1 MLIKLKNSLFIALI
15 FLCVISCTSRIAFK
29 NIENSCGRD
38 SIKIFYNGKKNNIK
52 QQNFSFVFRSGIK
65 DTIQI
70 KYEDQIV
77 NKFIDNELYDDRNI
91 QFFNFKINKDSLVK
105 VSIGSENYCFKID
118 NKFYYYDFIKRKG
131 VLEVYADELR
141 NRKFE

>member
-1 MLIKLKNSLFIALI
+1 M
-15 FLCVISCTSRIAFK
+15 
-29 NIENSCGRD
+29 
-38 SIKIFYNGKKNNIK
+38 
-52 QQNFSFVFRSGIK
+52 
-65 DTIQI
+65 
-70 KYEDQIV
+70 